1 MQQWLK
7 DTECQL
13 LASKA
18 VGGLPDTARE
28 QLGTH
33 LVCIYDSKRPAADCK
48 LEHII
53 TPNTGLFWLTVIKI
67 TV

>member
-28 QLGTH
+28 QLNAH
-33 LVCIYDSKRPAADCK
+33 LVCI
-48 LEHII
+48 
-53 TPNTGLFWLTVIKI
+53 
-67 TV
+67 

>member
-28 QLGTH
+28 QLNTH
-33 LVCIYDSKRPAADCK
+33 LVCIEDSKRPAADGK
-48 LEHII
+48 FEHILSDPI
-53 TPNTGLFWLTVIKI
+53 HSFVG
-67 TV
+67 

>member
-7 DTECQL
+7 DTERQL

-28 QLGTH
+28 QLNAH
-33 LVCIYDSKRPAADCK
+33 LVCFYRFMKGSMQMAGCRRRLLCVFI
-48 LEHII
+48 
-53 TPNTGLFWLTVIKI
+53 
-67 TV
+67 